1 MSHIKPLW
9 ASTKEDQAGG
19 IPNSKVEAHLEGAP
33 RGAAAC
39 VGLAASLLGYLQRTR
54 LRAAIY
60 FLLCVS
66 LLRRWHKADC
76 SERTS
81 RRPTLLH
88 PTRSNA
94 SGIKKKKEK
103 KSR

>member
-39 VGLAASLLGYLQRTR
+39 EGMAASLLGYLQRPR
-54 LRAAIY
+54 LRAAY

-66 LLRRWHKADC
+66 LLRRWHTADC

-81 RRPTLLH
+81 KAAHT
-88 PTRSNA
+88 TS
-94 SGIKKKKEK
+94 SD
-103 KSR
+103 